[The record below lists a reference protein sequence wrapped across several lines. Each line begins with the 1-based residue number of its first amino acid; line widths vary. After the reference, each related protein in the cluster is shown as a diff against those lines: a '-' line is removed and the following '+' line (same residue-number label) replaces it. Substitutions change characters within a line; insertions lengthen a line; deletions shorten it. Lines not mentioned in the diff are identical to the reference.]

1 MAGISPKLPLTN
13 SRPDIGYALNKNL
26 NESIKQN
33 FKNLLLTNPG
43 EKTFDAKFGVGL
55 ESYLFENESDFLV
68 EDVKKRINAQT
79 KRYMPFLSLNKVNV
93 SINSDENKLSVSI
106 LYSVN
111 TLSIQ
116 DILNLD
122 IVRNS

>member
-13 SRPDIGYALNKNL
+13 SKPDIGYALNKNL
-26 NESIKQN
+26 GESIKQN

-68 EDVKKRINAQT
+68 EDVKKRINSQVQ
-79 KRYMPFLSLNKVNV
+79 RYMPFLSLNKVNV
-93 SINSDENKLSVSI
+93 SIKSEENKLSVSI

-111 TLSIQ
+111 TLSLK

>member
-13 SRPDIGYALNKNL
+13 STPDIGYALNKSL

-33 FKNLLLTNPG
+33 FKTLLLTNPG
-43 EKTFDAKFGVGL
+43 EKTFDTKFGVGL
-55 ESYLFENESDFLV
+55 ESYLFENESEFLV
-68 EDVKKRINAQT
+68 EDVKNRINSQVQ
-79 KRYMPFLSLNKVNV
+79 RYMPFLSLNKLNV

-111 TLSIQ
+111 TLSLN
-116 DILNLD
+116 DILNLN

>member
-26 NESIKQN
+26 ADSIKQN

-43 EKTFDAKFGVGL
+43 EKTFDTKFGVGL
-55 ESYLFENESDFLV
+55 EGFLFENESDFLV
-68 EDVKKRINAQT
+68 EDVKKRINSQVQ
-79 KRYMPFLSLNKVNV
+79 RYMPFLSLNNLNV
-93 SINSDENKLSVSI
+93 SVNSDENKLSVSI

-111 TLSIQ
+111 TLSLK

>member
-13 SRPDIGYALNKNL
+13 SKPDIGYALNKNL
-26 NESIKQN
+26 GESIKQN

-43 EKTFDAKFGVGL
+43 EKTFDSKFGVGL
-55 ESYLFENESDFLV
+55 ESYLFENESDFLI
-68 EDVKKRINAQT
+68 EDVKKRINSQT
-79 KRYMPFLSLNKVNV
+79 QRYIPFLSLNKVNV
-93 SINSDENKLSVSI
+93 SINSDDNKMSISI

-111 TLSIQ
+111 TLSLQ

>member
-13 SRPDIGYALNKNL
+13 SRPEVGYALNKNL
-26 NESIKQN
+26 AESIKQN
-33 FKNLLLTNPG
+33 FKTLLLTNPG
-43 EKTFDAKFGVGL
+43 EKTFDRRFGVGL
-55 ESYLFENESDFLV
+55 EGFIFENESEFLV
-68 EDVKKRINAQT
+68 DDIKKKINSQVQ
-79 KRYMPFLSLNKVNV
+79 KYMPFLSINTLNI
-93 SINSDENKLSVSI
+93 STLSDQNKLSISI

-111 TLSIQ
+111 TLSLK

>member
-13 SRPDIGYALNKNL
+13 SNQEIGYVLNKNL

-33 FKNLLLTNPG
+33 FRNLLLTNPG
-43 EKTFDAKFGVGL
+43 EKTFDPLFGAGL
-55 ESYLFENESDFLV
+55 EDFLFENESDFLV
-68 EDVKKRINAQT
+68 ENVKKRINIQAQ
-79 KRYMPFLSLNKVNV
+79 RYMPFLSLNKVDV
-93 SINSDENKLSVSI
+93 SINSDNNKISVSV

-111 TLSIQ
+111 TLSLR

>member
-1 MAGISPKLPLTN
+1 MAGISPKLPLTI
-13 SRPDIGYALNKNL
+13 SKPDIGYALNKNL
-26 NESIKQN
+26 GESIKQN

-43 EKTFDAKFGVGL
+43 EKIFDINFGVGL
-55 ESYLFENESDFLV
+55 ESYLFENESDFLI
-68 EDVKKRINAQT
+68 EDVKKRINSQT
-79 KRYMPFLSLNKVNV
+79 QRYMPFLSLNKVNV
-93 SINSDENKLSVSI
+93 SINSDDNKMSISI

-111 TLSIQ
+111 TLSLQ

>member
-13 SRPDIGYALNKNL
+13 SKPDIGYALNKNL
-26 NESIKQN
+26 GESIKQN

-43 EKTFDAKFGVGL
+43 EKTFDTKFGVGL
-55 ESYLFENESDFLV
+55 ESYLFENESDFLI
-68 EDVKKRINAQT
+68 EDVKKRINTQT
-79 KRYMPFLSLNKVNV
+79 QRYMPFLTLNKINV
-93 SINSDENKLSVSI
+93 SINSDDNKMSVSI

-111 TLSIQ
+111 TLSLR

-122 IVRNS
+122 IVRNF

>member
-26 NESIKQN
+26 AESIKQN

-43 EKTFDAKFGVGL
+43 EKTFDTKFGVGL
-55 ESYLFENESDFLV
+55 EGFLFENESDFLV
-68 EDVKKRINAQT
+68 EDVKKRINSQVQ
-79 KRYMPFLSLNKVNV
+79 RYMPFLSLNNLNV
-93 SINSDENKLSVSI
+93 SVNSDENKLSISI

-111 TLSIQ
+111 TLSLK

>member
-13 SRPDIGYALNKNL
+13 SKPDIGYALNKNIG
-26 NESIKQN
+26 ESIKQN

-55 ESYLFENESDFLV
+55 ESYLFENESDFLI
-68 EDVKKRINAQT
+68 EDVKKRINSQVQ
-79 KRYMPFLSLNKVNV
+79 KYMPFLSLNKVDV
-93 SINSDENKLSVSI
+93 SIQSEENKLSISI

-111 TLSIQ
+111 TLSLK

>member
-13 SRPDIGYALNKNL
+13 SNEEIGYVLNKNL

-43 EKTFDAKFGVGL
+43 EKTFDPFFGAGL
-55 ESYLFENESDFLV
+55 EDFLFENESDFLV
-68 EDVKKRINAQT
+68 EDVKKRINIQAQ
-79 KRYMPFLSLNKVNV
+79 RYMPFLSLNKVNV
-93 SINSDENKLSVSI
+93 SINSENNKISVSV

-111 TLSIQ
+111 TLSLR
-116 DILNLD
+116 DTLNLD